1 MFLSYLQNENKQSF
15 LKLCVYAALS
25 NGVFAKEEKEM
36 ISTYCR
42 EMNIPENVPDAS
54 EPIESLL
61 EEISKSA
68 NEAEKN
74 IIVLEILGLLKSDG
88 VYDEK
93 EKVYMEKLVQGIGVK
108 EGILSKINSLLDI
121 YEVVCK
127 ELYSTITE

>member
-1 MFLSYLQNENKQSF
+1 
-15 LKLCVYAALS
+15 
-25 NGVFAKEEKEM
+25 M
-36 ISTYCR
+36 ISHFPVLNNIYV
-42 EMNIPENVPDAS
+42 EKAVLNIPENVPDAS

-93 EKVYMEKLVQGIGVK
+93 EKVFMEKLVQGIGVK

-121 YEVVCK
+121 YEVVCR
-127 ELYSTITE
+127 ELHSTIAE